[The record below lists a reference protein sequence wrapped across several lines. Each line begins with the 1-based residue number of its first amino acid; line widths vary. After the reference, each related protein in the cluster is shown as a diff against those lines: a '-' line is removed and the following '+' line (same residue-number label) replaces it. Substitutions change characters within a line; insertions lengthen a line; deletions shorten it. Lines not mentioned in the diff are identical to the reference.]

1 MDLKSTIENTNK
13 YKNDLKLAKQK
24 INDKIISGGGT
35 IADTISDVPNAIDN
49 MLKENYKK
57 VAIMDTNINIAD
69 KSGNMDLSTCWG
81 RRIPLNLSFDPSRL
95 IFTIIHPG
103 RENIITVDTS
113 QKIKYDNRL
122 MLNTRIYD
130 YLWGYVEDVSRTGF
144 TIYYNADNLAV
155 HVIRITKIIAI
166 E

>member
-1 MDLKSTIENTNK
+1 
-13 YKNDLKLAKQK
+13 
-24 INDKIISGGGT
+24 
-35 IADTISDVPNAIDN
+35 
-49 MLKENYKK
+49 
-57 VAIMDTNINIAD
+57 
-69 KSGNMDLSTCWG
+69 
-81 RRIPLNLSFDPSRL
+81 
-95 IFTIIHPG
+95 
-103 RENIITVDTS
+103 
-113 QKIKYDNRL
+113 